1 MGKDEE
7 NGRKFM
13 QQLSQAIK
21 DDQRL
26 YDLSIWAREQLTR
39 LMPDLTAAVLQES
52 AVLVPVSGD
61 ASFRR
66 YFRLCCAEHTWICV
80 DAPPAHE
87 DNGAFIRMAELLN
100 RHQIQ
105 APQVLSFELSSGFM
119 LLTDMGDQLL
129 LSTLAPD
136 TVEAQYNLAMQMLLR
151 LQQIPLTECQA
162 LPRMDK
168 ACLQTELDLFEAW
181 FLPKYLRLTPD
192 ANLIAVLSSVYDLLI
207 DSAVSQPQVLV
218 HRDYHSRNLMWLDKK
233 TLAQID
239 FQDAI
244 IGPITYDLVSLL
256 RDCYISWPQAQV
268 REWVFAYARLAQAQG
283 LSDASEAQ
291 WLKWFDWVGLQR
303 HLRICGVFSR
313 LCFRDGKSRYLEDI
327 PLTVR
332 YIMQVARRYP
342 ELSDFQ
348 QLWQDQLL
356 TALYQVNPKA
366 QGVIE
371 ATD

>member
-1 MGKDEE
+1 
-7 NGRKFM
+7 
-13 QQLSQAIK
+13 
-21 DDQRL
+21 
-26 YDLSIWAREQLTR
+26 
-39 LMPDLTAAVLQES
+39 
-52 AVLVPVSGD
+52 
-61 ASFRR
+61 
-66 YFRLCCAEHTWICV
+66 
-80 DAPPAHE
+80 
-87 DNGAFIRMAELLN
+87 
-100 RHQIQ
+100 
-105 APQVLSFELSSGFM
+105 
-119 LLTDMGDQLL
+119 
-129 LSTLAPD
+129 
-136 TVEAQYNLAMQMLLR
+136 
-151 LQQIPLTECQA
+151 
-162 LPRMDK
+162 
-168 ACLQTELDLFEAW
+168 
-181 FLPKYLRLTPD
+181 
-192 ANLIAVLSSVYDLLI
+192 
-207 DSAVSQPQVLV
+207 
-218 HRDYHSRNLMWLDKK
+218 
-233 TLAQID
+233 
-239 FQDAI
+239 
-244 IGPITYDLVSLL
+244 L